1 MLSNGSY
8 GVHFNDATKI
18 ILHPNLF
25 HFDYIERPKQNGNP
39 PACTSTG
46 QAAESVTDQISQFDF
61 FNYPES
67 INKKVVLLQH
77 FKSYLDGNQKF
88 KPLEFNFTKENAP
101 TRQEMADEQLCYVKK
116 WKRAK
121 KAILLRNTNK
131 IIQVMFQDMSE
142 LIICSGSG
150 YVTFVNSKQ
159 EIKTV
164 PINTPDENLEYMD
177 KSLFKRLQ
185 YAKEILVQMM
195 SAASMPPEL

>member
-18 ILHPNLF
+18 ILHPNQF
-25 HFDYIERPKQNGNP
+25 HFDYIERPKQLNP
-39 PACTSTG
+39 PQCTSSG
-46 QAAESVTDQISQFDF
+46 QAAESVTDQVSKFDF

-88 KPLEFNFTKENAP
+88 KPLEFTFTKENAP
-101 TRQEMADEQLCYVKK
+101 SRSELENLCYIKK

-131 IIQVMFQDMSE
+131 IIQVMFQDQSE
-142 LIICSGSG
+142 LIIASGNG
-150 YVTFVNSKQ
+150 FVTFVNAKQ

-164 PINTPDENLEYMD
+164 PLSTSNENLEIMD

>member
-1 MLSNGSY
+1 M
-8 GVHFNDATKI
+8 
-18 ILHPNLF
+18 
-25 HFDYIERPKQNGNP
+25 
-39 PACTSTG
+39 
-46 QAAESVTDQISQFDF
+46 TDQISHFDF

-88 KPLEFNFTKENAP
+88 KPIEFNFGKDEAP
-101 TRQEMADEQLCYVKK
+101 KREPQEDDNLCYIKK
-116 WKRAK
+116 WKRAR

-131 IIQVMFQDMSE
+131 IIQVFFQDQSE

-150 YVTFVNSKQ
+150 LVTFVNSKQ
-159 EIKTV
+159 EVKTV
-164 PINTPDENLEYMD
+164 PLSTPDENLQLAD

-195 SAASMPPEL
+195 SAASMPAELQINKMDSDQAQAQTIQPRRLMSQVELMTSPRTISNTR